1 MSLIINK
8 KATFNYEILEKY
20 TAGLELFGHEVKS
33 LRNKQGSLEGS
44 YVIIRG
50 AEAFLVNAHIPPY
63 QEGNTPKTYDPYRAR
78 KLLLTKAEIETL
90 LGNEKARGLSIIPLS
105 IYEKGRFI
113 KIDIAV
119 GRGKKQHDKR
129 ETIKKREGDRTLSR
143 IRKGQE

>member
-1 MSLIINK
+1 MSLVINK
-8 KATFNYEILEKY
+8 KAGFNYELLDKY
-20 TAGLELFGHEVKS
+20 SGGLELFGHEVKT
-33 LRNKQGSLEGS
+33 LRSKRGSLEGS
-44 YVIIRG
+44 YVIVRG
-50 AEAFLVNAHIPPY
+50 NEAFLVNAHIPPY

-78 KLLLTKAEIETL
+78 KLLLTKAEIEEL
-90 LGNEKARGLSIIPLS
+90 LGFEKAKGLSIIPLS

-143 IRKGQE
+143 IKKGQE

>member
-20 TAGLELFGHEVKS
+20 TAGLELFGHEVKT
-33 LRNKQGSLEGS
+33 LRGKQGSLEGS
-44 YVIIRG
+44 YIIIRG
-50 AEAFLVNAHIPPY
+50 AEAFLINAHIPPY